1 MERLAYLD
9 RHHEITE
16 TVIGF
21 ARLHLTQGQPG
32 KALTALDR
40 ACAALAE
47 IDEARRGRVE
57 VASTQEV
64 QTDDAGL
71 SRILR
76 LAQAAFKAER
86 SRLWKTDID
95 AAFAAHG
102 EACDALWAEL
112 ERQLIVRDAIT
123 DPALRRLKR

>member
-1 MERLAYLD
+1 MEHLAYLD

-16 TVIGF
+16 TAIGF

-76 LAQAAFKAER
+76 LAHAAFRAER
-86 SRLWKTDID
+86 SRLWKSDMG
-95 AAFAAHG
+95 AALAAHG
-102 EACDALWAEL
+102 EACEALWDEL
-112 ERQLIVRDAIT
+112 ERQLTARNAIT
-123 DPALRRLKR
+123 DPAIRRLKR